1 MNEMKWGQILK
12 RNKELGMAMSGRV
25 RRIALLSNTTVFQL
39 KDILELNLRESGV
52 AAEVHLGNYDS
63 IVQDSERFSQYD
75 AVLIFWEL
83 SNLLDGFNFKV
94 NLLNY
99 DQLKA
104 ITDKVRAEIQLSLE
118 NLKSTPMVLF
128 NRFTSLPYDYEIL
141 KNNKLSV
148 VADQLN
154 VVLKNLVSQNQLV
167 VDIEKIIAFTGL
179 EQAIDRR
186 QFQMSKSLYTKDFFI
201 NYAEQVKPAFL
212 AMNGVVKKVLV
223 LDCDNTLW
231 GGVLGEDGEHG
242 IEMSD
247 STVKGKSF
255 YEVQSLIKS
264 FKEKGILLALCSK
277 NNAEDVDMV
286 LKNHPDM
293 ILQDTDFVSKK
304 VNWVDKATNLKELS
318 LELNLGLESFI
329 FVDDSE
335 FEIGLIRQELPQ
347 VQAILVPTEI
357 SSYPDTI
364 RGLQRE
370 FFTLSTTKE
379 DINKTAM
386 YQEERARVET
396 SQTFGSIDDYLASLG
411 LILTVSFNRDVSVA
425 RASQLTQKTN
435 QFNLRT
441 LRYSE
446 VEIREFIN
454 DDNYLVSSFTLM
466 DKFGDYGITGLSIV
480 KLDGNLAFFDTFLM
494 SCRVIGRNVELEFFD
509 QIISKIK
516 QMKIGITK
524 LQAEWISTLKN
535 KQVSKFYEGLGFI
548 CNKETNTSKIYE
560 IPMDEYVLQDIR
572 YINTFNE
579 LEMRYD
585 DKG

>member
-1 MNEMKWGQILK
+1 
-12 RNKELGMAMSGRV
+12 
-25 RRIALLSNTTVFQL
+25 
-39 KDILELNLRESGV
+39 
-52 AAEVHLGNYDS
+52 
-63 IVQDSERFSQYD
+63 
-75 AVLIFWEL
+75 
-83 SNLLDGFNFKV
+83 
-94 NLLNY
+94 
-99 DQLKA
+99 
-104 ITDKVRAEIQLSLE
+104 
-118 NLKSTPMVLF
+118 
-128 NRFTSLPYDYEIL
+128 
-141 KNNKLSV
+141 
-148 VADQLN
+148 
-154 VVLKNLVSQNQLV
+154 
-167 VDIEKIIAFTGL
+167 
-179 EQAIDRR
+179 
-186 QFQMSKSLYTKDFFI
+186 
-201 NYAEQVKPAFL
+201 
-212 AMNGVVKKVLV
+212 
-223 LDCDNTLW
+223 
-231 GGVLGEDGEHG
+231 
-242 IEMSD
+242 MSD

>member
-1 MNEMKWGQILK
+1 MKEMKWGQILK

-39 KDILELNLRESGV
+39 KDILELKLRESGV
-52 AAEVHLGNYDS
+52 AAEIHLGDYDS

-75 AVLIFWEL
+75 AVIIFWEL

-94 NLLNY
+94 NLLNH

-104 ITDKVRAEIQLSLE
+104 ITEKVRAEIQLSLE
-118 NLKSTPMVLF
+118 NLKNTPLVLF
-128 NRFTSLPYDYEIL
+128 NRFTSFPYDYQIL
-141 KNNKLSV
+141 KDSESKV
-148 VADQLN
+148 VSDQLN
-154 VVLKNLVSQNQLV
+154 VVLKTMVSHNQLV
-167 VDIEKIIAFTGL
+167 VDIERVIALTGL
-179 EQAIDRR
+179 EKAIDHR

-231 GGVLGEDGEHG
+231 GGVLGEDGENG

-247 STVKGKSF
+247 LTAKGKCF
-255 YEVQSLIKS
+255 HEVQSLIKG
-264 FKEKGILLALCSK
+264 FQRKGIVLALCSK

-293 ILQDTDFVSKK
+293 ILQDTDFVAKK

-318 LELNLGLESFI
+318 LQLNLGLESFVFI
-329 FVDDSE
+329 DDSE
-335 FEIGLIRQELPQ
+335 FEIGLIRRELPQ

-370 FFTLSTTKE
+370 FFTLSSTKE
-379 DINKTAM
+379 DINKTVM
-386 YQEERARVET
+386 YQDEHARVES
-396 SQTFGSIDDYLASLG
+396 SQNFGSIDDYLASLG
-411 LILTVSFNRDVSVA
+411 LVLTVSFNKEVSVS

-441 LRYSE
+441 VRYSE
-446 VEIREFIN
+446 IEISEFIN
-454 DDNYLVSSFTLM
+454 DDNYLVSSFSLS

-480 KLDGNLAFFDTFLM
+480 KLDGRLAFFDTFLM
-494 SCRVIGRNVELEFFD
+494 SCRVIGRNVEFEFFD
-509 QIISKIK
+509 QIISRIK
-516 QMKIGITK
+516 QMKIDVTK

-548 CNKETNTSKIYE
+548 CIKESNASKIYE
-560 IPMDEYVLQDIR
+560 IPMDEYVLRDIR
-572 YINTFNE
+572 YIDTLNE
-579 LEMRYD
+579 LEIRYD